1 MSDVTLAGSSHTAA
15 ERGAVKSMP
24 ASAVLLVLRLAL
36 GGVFLLAGF
45 VKLSDPQSFAFSV
58 KAFKILPDHLAV
70 LATFVFPWLEALC
83 GVLLVAGIWTRA
95 AAVVGVL
102 QLAAFIAGIISV
114 LARGLSVSCGCF
126 GKYDLLC
133 SGPLSMC
140 NVGQNTGLLLT
151 GVVLVMFGSGR
162 FAAARD

>member
-1 MSDVTLAGSSHTAA
+1 MSDVAFAGTAPA
-15 ERGAVKSMP
+15 RSGRTGAKSTP
-24 ASAVLLVLRLAL
+24 ASVLLLVLRIAL

-58 KAFKILPDHLAV
+58 KAFKILPDHLAI
-70 LATFVFPWLEALC
+70 LATFVFPWLEAIC
-83 GVLLVAGIWTRA
+83 GVLLIAGIWTRA

-102 QLAAFIAGIISV
+102 QLIAFIAGIISV

-133 SGPLSMC
+133 SGPLSLC
-140 NVGQNTGLLLT
+140 NVGQNTGLLLI
-151 GVVLVMFGSGR
+151 GVVLAVFGSGR
-162 FAAARD
+162 FALARD